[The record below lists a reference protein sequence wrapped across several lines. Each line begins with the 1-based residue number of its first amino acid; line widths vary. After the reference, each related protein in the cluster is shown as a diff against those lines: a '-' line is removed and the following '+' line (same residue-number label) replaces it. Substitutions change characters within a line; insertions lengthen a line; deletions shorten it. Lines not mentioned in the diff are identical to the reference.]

1 MKICR
6 LLVAGVLMSMIGS
19 LAAVAAEKVT
29 VFAASSLVDVLGD
42 LEKAYEKKTG
52 ADIRISYAASSALA
66 HQIERGAPA
75 DLYLSANDD
84 WIDFLIKKGFTT
96 EPKTAVL
103 AENTLVLVA
112 PASSPPGTFERLAE
126 FDFAAWIGSKDRLAI
141 ADPAHVPAG
150 IYAKQA
156 LQTLGRWDIVKE
168 RLAIANNVRAALL
181 LVSRGEAPL
190 GIVYRTDARA
200 TRTVRI
206 LTAIPPETHDPI
218 RYRIARLGTE
228 TSLAAATFW
237 EYLLGTESTPIL
249 RKNGFIAV
257 KN

>member
-6 LLVAGVLMSMIGS
+6 RLIVGIAMSMIGTMT
-19 LAAVAAEKVT
+19 AVAAEKVT

-75 DLYLSANDD
+75 DLFLSANDD
-84 WIDFLIKKGFTT
+84 WIDFLIEKGFTT
-96 EPKTAVL
+96 KPKTAIL

-112 PASSPPGTFERLAE
+112 PASSAPGTFERLAD
-126 FDFAAWIGSKDRLAI
+126 FDFAAWFGSKDRLAI
-141 ADPAHVPAG
+141 ADPTHVPAG

-156 LQTLGRWDIVKE
+156 LQTLGRWDVVRD
-168 RLAIANNVRAALL
+168 RLAVANNVRAALL
-181 LVSRGEAPL
+181 LVSRGETPL

-200 TRTVRI
+200 TKKVRI

-218 RYRIARLGTE
+218 RYRIARLGSG

-237 EYLLGTESTPIL
+237 EYLLGRESTPIL